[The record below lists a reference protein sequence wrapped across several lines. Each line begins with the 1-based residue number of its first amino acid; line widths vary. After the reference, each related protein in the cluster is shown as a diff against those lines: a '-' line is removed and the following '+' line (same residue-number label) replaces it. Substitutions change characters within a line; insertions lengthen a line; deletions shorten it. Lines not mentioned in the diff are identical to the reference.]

1 LQGSIEV
8 VETFLRSRDGGN
20 VLATL
25 EGAWILALKK
35 LEKDGPM
42 DVHPKKKPG
51 ITVSFPAKVEDLPSS
66 KYLSFAG
73 KCTIYLANGI

>member
-42 DVHPKKKPG
+42 DVHPQKTWYHG
-51 ITVSFPAKVEDLPSS
+51 IISSSMEDLPSS
-66 KYLSFAG
+66 KYLSVAG